1 MAVGFFRVQVAD
13 KASGRAVEQAHQRLT
28 HDAGFQFDRSM
39 FVQPEIPGWLLWL
52 GKLLKQIAPYMKY
65 VFWVGLAVVA
75 LLILYAI
82 ARETLRLRQP
92 AARAE
97 APRLSAD
104 PPWRPDAEQARDLL
118 ASADQLA
125 AEGRFLEAAHLLLLR
140 SVQDIQK
147 HRPKALRVSLTA
159 REIAVS
165 PILPEAARPA
175 FAGIARV
182 VERGLFGGRSV
193 DGDDFIACRTA
204 YEAFAL
210 PEGWSR

>member
-1 MAVGFFRVQVAD
+1 MRVAD
-13 KASGRAVEQAHQRLT
+13 KASDGAIEQAHQRLT
-28 HDAGFQFDRSM
+28 HDAGFQFDPSI
-39 FVQPEIPGWLLWL
+39 FVQPQIPGWLMWL
-52 GKLLKQIAPYMKY
+52 GQLLKQIVPYVKY
-65 VFWVGLAVVA
+65 VFWVGLAAVV
-75 LLILYAI
+75 LLILYAV
-82 ARETLRLRQP
+82 AREILRLRRP

-97 APRLSAD
+97 GPRLTAD

-140 SVQDIQK
+140 SVQDIQA

-165 PILPEAARPA
+165 PALPEGARPA

-182 VERGLFGGRSV
+182 VERGLFGGRPV
-193 DGDDFIACRTA
+193 DGEDFVACRAA

-210 PEGWSR
+210 PEGWGR

>member
-1 MAVGFFRVQVAD
+1 
-13 KASGRAVEQAHQRLT
+13 
-28 HDAGFQFDRSM
+28 M
-39 FVQPEIPGWLLWL
+39 FVQPEVPGWLIWL
-52 GKLLKQIAPYMKY
+52 GKLLKQLAPLMKY
-65 VFWVGLAVVA
+65 VFWLGLAIVA
-75 LLILYAI
+75 LLTLYAI
-82 ARETLRLRQP
+82 AREVLRLRKP

-97 APRLSAD
+97 GPRLGAE

-125 AEGRFLEAAHLLLLR
+125 AEGRFLDASHLLLLR

-147 HRPKALRVSLTA
+147 HRPNAVRVSLTA

-165 PILPEAARPA
+165 PILPDAARPA
-175 FAGIARV
+175 FVGIARV
-182 VERGLFGGRSV
+182 VERGLFGGRPV
-193 DGDDFIACRTA
+193 DSDDFIACRAA